1 MAKRTYGQHCGM
13 AHAVDILGERWA
25 LLIIRDLLIGPQ
37 RYTDLRRGL
46 AKIPSNVLTTR
57 LKELEAAGVVE
68 RVILAR
74 PESAVVYRLTPYGQQ
89 LEGVV
94 LALGRWGAQSLGEPG
109 AEDIVTPN
117 SLTMAMRT
125 TFNPEAARG
134 VDASFEMHA
143 GDIVL
148 HMVIDDGELASSPGP
163 LPGAD
168 LIIETGPAI
177 RSLMAGEITPKEAIE
192 QGVVTVKGTSALL
205 EVFAKVFHIGPPVV
219 DAAP

>member
-1 MAKRTYGQHCGM
+1 M

-148 HMVIDDGELASSPGP
+148 HMVIDDGELTSSPGP

-177 RSLMAGEITPKEAIE
+177 RSLMAGEVTPKEAIE

-205 EVFAKVFHIGPPVV
+205 EVFAKVFHIGPLSWTLRRDLVR
-219 DAAP
+219 AHSRH